1 MTRIEKFAAAGLQG
15 VLAART
21 NLDVAGEIETAWQY
35 ADGMEAEAVRR
46 ERAGDHDPAAAIAA
60 PCDDV
65 EAVELVASERYAAV
79 LTGGLDAAEAGDAF
93 TERET
98 AALGATI
105 GNFGRAVSVSEDR
118 EYLRCELSGFQCW
131 CRTYSFRVD
140 VREGGE

>member
-1 MTRIEKFAAAGLQG
+1 MTRHES
-15 VLAART
+15 
-21 NLDVAGEIETAWQY
+21 
-35 ADGMEAEAVRR
+35 
-46 ERAGDHDPAAAIAA
+46 AA
-60 PCDDV
+60 PCDG
-65 EAVELVASERYAAV
+65 EAVELVASARYAAV

-105 GNFGRAVSVSEDR
+105 GNFGHAVRVGEDR